1 MRKTH
6 QILSSFPMLYLN
18 SKDLNYFLKINLYVL
33 AREIMAA
40 YIAEVINLVTN
51 LDSKLSLGEQSTLYV
66 KNLLFDNLR
75 VLTSSV

>member
-1 MRKTH
+1 
-6 QILSSFPMLYLN
+6 MLYLN

>member
-1 MRKTH
+1 
-6 QILSSFPMLYLN
+6 MLYFN

-33 AREIMAA
+33 TREIMAA
-40 YIAEVINLVTN
+40 NIAEVINLVTN